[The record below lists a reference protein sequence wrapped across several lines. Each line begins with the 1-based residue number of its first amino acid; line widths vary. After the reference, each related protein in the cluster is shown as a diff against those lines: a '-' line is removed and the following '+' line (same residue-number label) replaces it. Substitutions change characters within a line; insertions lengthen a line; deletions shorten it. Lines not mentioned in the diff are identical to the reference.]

1 MKKALL
7 LIPSAFLLLAGMALS
22 GVHAPVEVDADCQYS
37 GKSLPTEIDLNDTTD
52 NAIKTYYKGVNGLSG
67 NGLLAKLKTILSNG
81 QKYFS
86 YDSPSGS
93 DNAIWKVYEI
103 TDRDW
108 SLSPADQITSGTYNP
123 STNKITNYSYH
134 SSDNPYLHVLYR
146 NRGDA
151 TGYITAWGDHSGT
164 TGFNRE
170 HVWPKCRGFDD
181 DSTGV
186 YGARGDLHHLMA
198 GDGWVN
204 TSKTQ
209 HNNNPYAFVD
219 KSKTYTDGGSKF
231 TYDTGNYSGTALN
244 VSSNQTVFEPQDCDK
259 GDIAR
264 ACFYM
269 VARYNNV
276 AGTDS
281 NIDSAN
287 PNLTLSD
294 TTNTATETSTS
305 SHAVSLGVLRDLL
318 AWHKLDPVDEYEIHR
333 NNIIY
338 NSFTE
343 NRNPFIDYP
352 QWVDYIWGSVTMAG
366 DGRTITSYSS
376 SPTGTVSLVDDVING
391 YRDSGETPS
400 TISYLTVTNAKTV
413 YEINDSFVTPAVTAH
428 WSTGE
433 ETDVTAECT
442 FTGFSS
448 AAAGVCQITVSH
460 TSGKSTTYS
469 ITVNPDA
476 SGLATD
482 VLNKAFTGVS
492 SGYTDWSGKS
502 DPSGSEAVYAG
513 NSSAGNDTIQIR
525 TTNSNSGIVTT
536 ASGGNI
542 RKVQVTWHEAT
553 TAPRT
558 LQVYGKNTPYE
569 SASDLY
575 DEDKQGELIKTF
587 LYDGSEATLSSLI
600 DGDYAYVGIRSL
612 NYAQYIS
619 EIRLSYEEPT
629 PVTLTVTDTLNN
641 ATTGISGTQY
651 NDWSAEVE
659 SSSALYVGN
668 SAGGNSSIQLRT
680 DKSNAG
686 IVATSSGGKIKS
698 IQITWNSNTTTGRSL
713 DIYGKSTAYSA
724 TTDLHSAN
732 AATQGVLIATFT
744 KVANETETEEIVIA
758 EAKQYPFIGIRSRSG
773 ALYVEEILITY
784 ESAEVAAENYSADF
798 LSTYT
803 KGCDPTGVSS
813 NVNWNGAK
821 ASAAILSKAA
831 QTILREANHSH
842 AGSVGPAMARYDYI
856 VITHGTD
863 AYEDFL
869 SRDPGAGAKT
879 VLALNNSKASWI
891 VPLLV
896 LAGVGAGIILLVYRK
911 RKHEA

>member
-7 LIPSAFLLLAGMALS
+7 LLPSAFLLLAGMALS
-22 GVHAPVEVDADCQYS
+22 GVHSPVEVDADCQYS
-37 GKSLPTEIDLNDTTD
+37 NGGLPSEIDLNDASD
-52 NAIKTYYKGVNGLSG
+52 SDIKSYYSGVNGLHG
-67 NGLLAKLKTILSNG
+67 NDLLAKLKTILSNG
-81 QKYFS
+81 QKYLS
-86 YDSPSGS
+86 YDDPSGAK
-93 DNAIWKVYEI
+93 NNIWKAYEI

-108 SLSPADQITSGTYNP
+108 NLSPASQITSGTYNS
-123 STNKITNYSYH
+123 STNKITGYSYH
-134 SSDNPYLHVLYR
+134 SSDDPYLHVLYR
-146 NRGDA
+146 NRGDS
-151 TGYITAWGDHSGT
+151 TGRITAWADHNNT
-164 TGFNRE
+164 TGINRE

-181 DSTGV
+181 DVTGK

-204 TSKTQ
+204 ITP
-209 HNNNPYAFVD
+209 HNNNPYAFID
-219 KSKTYTDGGSKF
+219 KTKSYYDSGAKHAF
-231 TYDTGNYSGTALN
+231 DTGNYSGTALN
-244 VSSNQTVFEPQDCDK
+244 VNSSQTVFEPQDCDK

-287 PNLTLSD
+287 PNLTLDDSTD
-294 TTNTATETSTS
+294 IATETSTS
-305 SHAVSLGVLRDLL
+305 SQAISLGVLRDLL

-338 NSFTE
+338 NSFTK

-352 QWVDYIWGSVTMAG
+352 QWVDYIWGSVTVAS
-366 DGRTITSYSS
+366 DGRTITNYSS
-376 SPTGTVSLVDDVING
+376 SPTGTVSLADDVING

-413 YEINDSFVTPAVTAH
+413 YEISDSFVTPTVTAH

-448 AAAGVCQITVSH
+448 AAAGVYQIAVSH

-469 ITVNPDA
+469 ITVNPDT

-482 VLNKAFTGVS
+482 VLNKAFTGVD

-513 NSSAGNDTIQIR
+513 NSNVGNDSIQIR

-542 RKVQVTWHEAT
+542 RKVQVTWNAAT

-569 SASDLY
+569 SAADLY
-575 DEDKQGELIKTF
+575 DEGKQGELIKTF

-612 NYAQYIS
+612 NNAQYIS

-641 ATTGISGTQY
+641 ATTGISGTKY

-659 SSSALYVGN
+659 SSSASYVGN
-668 SAGGNSSIQLRT
+668 SAGSYSSIQLRT
-680 DKSNAG
+680 DNNNSG
-686 IVATSSGGKIKS
+686 IATTSSGGKIKS
-698 IQITWNSNTTTGRSL
+698 IQITWNSSTTTGRSL
-713 DIYGKSTAYSA
+713 EIYGKSTAYEA
-724 TTDLHSAN
+724 TTDLYSSG
-732 AATQGVLIATFT
+732 TQGTLIATLT
-744 KVANETETEEIVIA
+744 KEADKTETTEIVS
-758 EAKQYPFIGIRSRSG
+758 EETKQYPFIGIRSRSG
-773 ALYVEEILITY
+773 ALYVEEFLITY

-798 LSTYT
+798 LDVYT
-803 KGCDPTGVSS
+803 AGCDPDGIASTID
-813 NVNWNGAK
+813 WDDAK
-821 ASAAILSKAA
+821 ASASILSKAA
-831 QTILREANHSH
+831 KTILREANHSY
-842 AGSVGPAMARYDYI
+842 AGRVGPAMARYDYI

-869 SRDPGAGAKT
+869 SRDLGAGAKT
-879 VLALNNSKASWI
+879 VLVLNNKKTSWI

-896 LAGVGAGIILLVYRK
+896 LAGVGAGIILLAYRK
-911 RKHEA
+911 KKHEA